1 MLGRRRQKPLL
12 QHLQRLQRLQR
23 LPMSMRDYAVLR
35 ELGSGAFGSVVLA
48 QQGSCQ
54 YCIKRISVANM
65 GRREREA
72 AIREAEILKEFN
84 HPNVV
89 QYKEQFIENGT
100 LYIVMEF
107 AEDGDLH
114 ARLKRQRGRPL
125 PEGTILDWFAQICL
139 AMKHVH
145 DQRVLHR
152 DIKTQNIFLTD
163 GGSIVKLGDFGISR
177 VLSGTMDKARTH
189 VGTPYYM
196 SPEICKGAPYDQ
208 KSDVWSLGC
217 VLYELAVQKHP
228 FDAGNLAAL
237 VLQIT
242 RGKFKPP
249 PVSYSSDLRR
259 LITDMLSQQPDQRPN
274 IDEVLARPIMQKR
287 VAQFLVEPV
296 TMAVPVTNGKPVTNC
311 KPVTMGKPVMKGKAA
326 EKAEKAAQKADKGKK
341 SEGESADFF
350 AEARA
355 QARARARP
363 KAGLGQPRSP
373 RGAGCPGGRGAAA
386 AKARPRS
393 RAGADGGGGGHGAA
407 RAAAGEG
414 GRTPAAPAPG
424 PAAAAVPAAAAAAAV
439 LCARATDGCAAA
451 LELCKR
457 TRC

>member
-1 MLGRRRQKPLL
+1 
-12 QHLQRLQRLQR
+12 
-23 LPMSMRDYAVLR
+23 MSMRDYAVLR

-65 GRREREA
+65 ARREREA

-100 LYIVMEF
+100 LYIVMEY

-125 PEGTILDWFAQICL
+125 PEGTILDWFVQICL

-145 DQRVLHR
+145 DHKVLHR

-249 PVSYSSDLRR
+249 PGSYSSDLRR
-259 LITDMLSQQPDQRPN
+259 LITDMLSQQPDQRPT

-296 TMAVPVTNGKPVTNC
+296 TMARPVTNGKRVTNGKPV
-311 KPVTMGKPVMKGKAA
+311 MKVKVA

-363 KAGLGQPRSP
+363 KAGQLGQPRSP
-373 RGAGCPGGRGAAA
+373 RGAGCPAGRGAAA

-393 RAGADGGGGGHGAA
+393 RAGADAAGCMHPAYHPAYRPPRSAQGERRA
-407 RAAAGEG
+407 RADKK
-414 GRTPAAPAPG
+414 G
-424 PAAAAVPAAAAAAAV
+424 PEKGQGTSGLLLETDANGAKTAAAAARFEGAV
-439 LCARATDGCAAA
+439 GSPNFLRQIGCSDMAFQLQKAG
-451 LELCKR
+451 
-457 TRC
+457 